1 LEEAASEFDVA
12 VKRSRGKFDEAS
24 QNLARLRQMLDGP
37 SPAMIA
43 GLKTVE
49 GAPGVVIKAE

>member
-1 LEEAASEFDVA
+1 MRNRIFIIA

-24 QNLARLRQMLDGP
+24 QNLARLRQMLAGP
-37 SPAMIA
+37 SPAVIA
-43 GLKTVE
+43 SLKTVE